1 MAFNIPNQTS
11 YILQRPQVKQTE
23 WTRPADWITIT
34 DTPGEVQ
41 FLVSNLLLS
50 AYTIWTTFTRT
61 GSENLYID
69 WGDGTVD
76 TVTTNTTTNTSHTY
90 TTSGTPCSRG
100 YDTYK
105 IRVYVDA
112 GATIT
117 ICNQLKPATTT
128 NPNVAVGVLEAY
140 YGDGTILQPSNINYD
155 SGDASKV
162 QFTYL
167 EYVKLP
173 SSLPTPSTFDAR
185 FRNCSALAKIVMPTS
200 GLGFNSCLRSFENC
214 FALQSIT
221 FPSDATGLTNI
232 NGLFIGCRSLTGATF
247 APNLDSV
254 FSTNSMFLNC
264 GSLTS
269 FQMPTLASCT
279 DYTSMFQACNSL
291 ITMNIPGFTSGA
303 TTVTTSLMFS
313 NCAALEYIKLPTTV
327 NASSFVANSM
337 FISCSNLKSI
347 ILPTNFNASTLAN
360 AFQACSTLSSVILP
374 TTMSSL
380 TTLSSTFSTCF
391 ALQNLTL
398 PTTVGATID
407 MASTFINC
415 RGLSSIV
422 IPSGWTITSLAS
434 TFSGCFNLTN
444 VTLPT
449 GAQNSLT
456 TMASTFNTCY
466 NLKSVTLPSSM
477 TALTTLASTF
487 STCSSLTGVTFP
499 SSLNSVTTMG
509 SAFFSCSN
517 LKSVTLPTSMS
528 SLTTTGLVSAFG
540 ACSSLK
546 TVILPATVSAALT
559 SYNSTFST
567 CTSLETVTLP
577 TTQTTAVTNI
587 STMLQNCF
595 GLKTLNNSQYIGNT
609 STGATVYIDGSIFSN
624 GAYEMT
630 GTADFY
636 CKFSKLDMNGTVS
649 IQSKLTSLRLR
660 NNGTGQ
666 YGGSSPQI
674 NISYTNL
681 NQAALV
687 QVFND
692 LPTVTSKTINITGAL
707 GAAALT
713 APERAIATGKG
724 WTITG

>member
-11 YILQRPQVKQTE
+11 YILQRPQVTQTA

-34 DTPGEVQ
+34 DAAGEVQ

-50 AYTIWTTFTRT
+50 AYTLTTTFTKPA
-61 GSENLYID
+61 SQNLYID

-76 TVTTNTTTNTSHTY
+76 TVSTNTSTNTSHTY
-90 TTSGTPCSRG
+90 TTAGTPCSRG

-117 ICNQLKPATTT
+117 ICNNTKPATTT
-128 NPNVAVGVLEAY
+128 NPNVVVGVLEAY
-140 YGDGTILQPSNINYD
+140 YGDGTILQPANINFD
-155 SGDASKV
+155 SGDSAKP
-162 QFTYL
+162 QFKYL

-173 SSLPTPSTFDAR
+173 SSLPTTGTFDAR

-214 FALQSIT
+214 WALQSIT
-221 FPSDATGLTNI
+221 FPSDATGLTNL
-232 NGLFIGCRSLTGATF
+232 NGTFNACYSLTGATF
-247 APNLDSV
+247 PTNLDSV
-254 FSTNSMFLNC
+254 TTTNSMFLNC
-264 GSLTS
+264 GSLS
-269 FQMPTLASCT
+269 LFQMPTLASCT

-291 ITMNIPGFTSGA
+291 ITLNIPGFTSGA

-313 NCAALEYIKLPTTV
+313 NCSALEYVKLPTTV
-327 NASSFVANSM
+327 NATSFTCTSM

-347 ILPTNFNASTLAN
+347 ILPTNFNTTSMAN
-360 AFQACSTLSSVILP
+360 MFQSCLSLSSVVLP
-374 TTMSSL
+374 TSMPSL
-380 TTLSSTFSTCF
+380 TSLNTTFSTCYV
-391 ALQNLTL
+391 LQNLTL

-407 MASTFINC
+407 LGATFSTC

-422 IPSGWTITSLAS
+422 IPSGWTITSLLS
-434 TFSGCFNLTN
+434 TFLNCFNLTS

-456 TMASTFNTCY
+456 TMANTFSACY
-466 NLKSVTLPSSM
+466 SLKSITLPSSM
-477 TALTTLASTF
+477 TNLNTLSLTF
-487 STCSSLTGVTFP
+487 NNCYSLTGVTFP
-499 SSLNSVTTMG
+499 SSLNSVTTM
-509 SAFFSCSN
+509 ASCFNNCSS
-517 LKSVTLPTSMS
+517 LQSVTLPTSMS
-528 SLTTTGLVSAFG
+528 LVTSFTQLFAGCNMLKSVTLPATISASLTTYGVAFQN
-540 ACSSLK
+540 C
-546 TVILPATVSAALT
+546 
-559 SYNSTFST
+559 Y
-567 CTSLETVTLP
+567 SLETVTLP
-577 TTQTTAVTNI
+577 TTQTTSLTSVNAMFTG
-587 STMLQNCF
+587 CF
-595 GLKTLNNSQYIGNT
+595 GLKTVNNLPYLGST
-609 STGATVYIDGSIFSN
+609 STASGIYVDGTNFSN
-624 GAYEMT
+624 TAYDLT

-636 CKFSKLDMNGTVS
+636 TKFSILQMNGTAT
-649 IQSKLTSLRLR
+649 IQSKLTGLRLR
-660 NNGTGQ
+660 NNGAGQ
-666 YGGSSPQI
+666 YGGTSPQI